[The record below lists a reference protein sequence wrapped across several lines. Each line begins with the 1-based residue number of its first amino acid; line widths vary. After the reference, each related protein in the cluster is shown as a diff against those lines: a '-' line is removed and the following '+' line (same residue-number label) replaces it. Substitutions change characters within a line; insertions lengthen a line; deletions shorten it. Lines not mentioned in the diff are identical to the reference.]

1 MLHTYDGDVIKVRN
15 SISMVGP
22 LSSRPRITFGI
33 GIALI
38 LCVSLVGIPTT
49 HSAQEMVR
57 VKVKSANLRDGP
69 GKNFTKVHKVPRN
82 YPYQVITRKG
92 RWLKVKDFEGYEDW
106 IYGPLT
112 DRAPA
117 AVIKVKLANVRSGP
131 GTQNP
136 VVFTADKGVP
146 FQVLEKKGNWIKVR
160 ANDQDEGWI
169 HKTLLWGFFKDP
181 KGIVRKKGTRPTA
194 KKADQPIKKRDNAGQ

>member
-1 MLHTYDGDVIKVRN
+1 MLHTYGGNVIKVRN

-22 LSSRPRITFGI
+22 LSSKARITFGI

-57 VKVKSANLRDGP
+57 VKVKSANLRTGP
-69 GKNFTKVHKVPRN
+69 GKNFKKVSEVPRN

-92 RWLKVKDFEGYEDW
+92 RWLKVKDFESFEDW

-117 AVIKVKLANVRSGP
+117 AVIKVKRANVRSGP

-136 VVFTADKGVP
+136 VFLPRTRALP
-146 FQVLEKKGNWIKVR
+146 FKSSKRRETGSKY
-160 ANDQDEGWI
+160 EPTT
-169 HKTLLWGFFKDP
+169 KTRVGSLKIYSGAFSKIL
-181 KGIVRKKGTRPTA
+181 RES
-194 KKADQPIKKRDNAGQ
+194 